1 MGELQT
7 IIAFLSHNNKHKSQI
22 SKQEEEIRRN
32 INLQYIQGTSKKLQL
47 MLISQNTKDQVATEV
62 NATLP
67 LKITDLI
74 TLAAIVSSLSFIT
87 SLQS

>member
-1 MGELQT
+1 
-7 IIAFLSHNNKHKSQI
+7 
-22 SKQEEEIRRN
+22 
-32 INLQYIQGTSKKLQL
+32 